1 MVLYDPRK
9 PWIVHSVV
17 PEPTNFST
25 LGEAIQL
32 GDDFSGS
39 AQFCSLIYLLAGL
52 QMLLQKFLPELEILE
67 LFSWNLIL
75 SNTVS
80 CGVVKVN
87 SMG

>member
-1 MVLYDPRK
+1 MTQGNHGL
-9 PWIVHSVV
+9 STALFQN
-17 PEPTNFST
+17 PTNFST

-32 GDDFSGS
+32 GGDFSGS
-39 AQFCSLIYLLAGL
+39 AQVCSLIYLLAGL
-52 QMLLQKFLPELEILE
+52 QMFLQKFLPELEILE

-87 SMG
+87 STG